1 MLKPLQ
7 KVYKL
12 GASHSANMWGD
23 VVNYCVSTIRETCG
37 SEGTCPVADLL
48 EWEIMR
54 AWVCKLSTRKMVV
67 KQSAC
72 GESDGIRVRD
82 TRLHKFSPILKKKK
96 SANTHAEALLHLA
109 EGESYAL
116 GVGLLA
122 LAGWVSQFEI
132 NFFSCIFALL
142 RSWPIATL
150 LVRFFNF
157 QGR

>member
-67 KQSAC
+67 NATKPQ
-72 GESDGIRVRD
+72 RVCLL
-82 TRLHKFSPILKKKK
+82 TSSFLKWGRIC
-96 SANTHAEALLHLA
+96 EGVYLL
-109 EGESYAL
+109 
-116 GVGLLA
+116 
-122 LAGWVSQFEI
+122 
-132 NFFSCIFALL
+132 
-142 RSWPIATL
+142 P
-150 LVRFFNF
+150 
-157 QGR
+157 

>member
-1 MLKPLQ
+1 MPQ
-7 KVYKL
+7 GTAAFQGEATPSNAIEPV
-12 GASHSANMWGD
+12 GWDDREAGTWWPWWNG
-23 VVNYCVSTIRETCG
+23 VSCDFSSPGLSVLIWEMGLHNGCSPPPQDCCG
-37 SEGTCPVADLL
+37 NWKKRD
-48 EWEIMR
+48 

-122 LAGWVSQFEI
+122 LAG
-132 NFFSCIFALL
+132 
-142 RSWPIATL
+142 
-150 LVRFFNF
+150 
-157 QGR
+157 